1 MTQIRSLEVDTENI
15 KSKQGELKNSMEN
28 ELTTSIQAL
37 NNTLKEWI
45 TITEEMFDKNT
56 EIIAELQQ
64 QHNRL
69 DLNKRLIDEQSA
81 RLLNTTNT
89 LTEVNN
95 VFRNE
100 IIAELQQHNNRL
112 DLNKRLIDE
121 QSARLLNT
129 TNTLTEVNNEFR
141 NEIIAE
147 LQQHNNRLDLNKR
160 LIAEQSARLLN
171 TTNTLTEVNNEFR
184 NVDDKIITELQQHN
198 NRLDLNKRLIAEQ
211 SARLLNTTNTLTEF
225 NNEFRNA
232 DDSLSDK
239 LINLEVQIAENNK
252 VLSTVQDNYESL
264 VIRSELVNQQVVK
277 MVNQQNGVNDNT
289 AASVEQLK
297 NSLITLVSQRADKV
311 VDDLRVEFNAQYE
324 KAKIEQQS
332 ITTMAVESLRKE
344 FKSLVYS
351 ELGYE
356 NIPGA
361 GLFHIPNDAKPWSE
375 AKRYCESKLGFLVEL
390 VNREL
395 EVKVKNYVNTKYGIS
410 TFWLGARDHHTEGV
424 FRWESS
430 NQILA
435 YTNWGTGEP
444 NNYAKRED
452 CAEFSSGIWNDLDCN
467 ESRRFIC
474 QSP

>member
-45 TITEEMFDKNT
+45 TLTEEMFDKNT

-171 TTNTLTEVNNEFR
+171 TTNTLTEV
-184 NVDDKIITELQQHN
+184 
-198 NRLDLNKRLIAEQ
+198 
-211 SARLLNTTNTLTEF
+211 

-435 YTNWGTGEP
+435 YTNWGRGEP